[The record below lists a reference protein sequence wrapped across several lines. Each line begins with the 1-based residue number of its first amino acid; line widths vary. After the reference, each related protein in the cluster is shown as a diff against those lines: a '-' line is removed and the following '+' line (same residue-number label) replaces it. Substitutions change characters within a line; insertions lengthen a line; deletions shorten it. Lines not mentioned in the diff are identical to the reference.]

1 MKLSLNRLI
10 SLAIFVPALI
20 LFGLSSFFFYQ
31 NFQNY
36 QKVQKDQKYI
46 ELTKRL
52 ENILVAL
59 GQERGTSSIYF
70 VSKGKYPHSKE
81 VVTKKRAN
89 MSRAV
94 NSLKQFINQNP
105 KYYNDVNSIISLA
118 DQLPTIRKRIDSFKD
133 IKYKKWFFGYYT
145 VLENRI
151 INKIYQLSKKFPPK
165 LQTLYKT
172 KIPFEKATAYTG
184 IIRGFVSYYLTADL
198 PISQN
203 DYQNVLLKYYHDT
216 NILPIDTFQGTPI
229 FQKFHS
235 KKFRN
240 LEANIK
246 SILFYIEQSDM
257 QYYNNGKF
265 NGYPI
270 DAFDYFN
277 TMTKRINYFKNATDY
292 VNTKINSNINIIKSE
307 STNKLIIYAVLF
319 FISILILLAGLYI
332 NKLVNEHIDELSEL
346 ISSLAPITG
355 EKTKIDIASPE
366 GMHKAI
372 KTVSEAIKIT
382 QEAINKSEES
392 TKAKSL
398 FLANMSHEIR
408 TPLNGILG
416 FLDLLK
422 TTEPDEEQQEYIS
435 TIELSAKN
443 LLQIVNNIL
452 DVSKIESQ
460 KISLEEIE
468 FRALDEFENTIEIFA
483 TPAAQKNIEYVADI
497 SPDMPSVLKG
507 DILKIK
513 EVLTNLINNAMKFTH
528 KDGSISVKIKNNGI
542 KDNLAEI
549 YFEVEDSGI
558 GMSEEQKA
566 KIFEAFAQADESV
579 TRKYGGTGLGLTIV
593 KNYIEIM
600 GGTIKVESEINKG
613 TKFFFTLKFPVID
626 KTPRYKASLYNNK
639 TFAILNTQKDS
650 KRKEISFEYLSYFE
664 INKIGFNNASELKNL
679 LNKEKIDAIVLF
691 YQESDKKEIET
702 ILEQNLKIPVI
713 IIASYAFKEAIDKLS
728 PEINIYDPVT
738 PTKTYN
744 SVESLKETK
753 TLVKKSKEETP
764 IYKIKALIA
773 EDNPINMKLITTTL
787 KNLGVKT
794 DTASNGLE
802 AFNKYS
808 MYPDKYD
815 VIFMDVQMPIMDGV
829 EATQEIIEFEEEEE
843 LPHTPIIAVTAN
855 VLKGDRERFL
865 GSGMDDYISKPINKN
880 ELHRVLEQ
888 IAKHR
893 YSKAVHMIQN
903 EENKI
908 QPVEN
913 KLDNKAEEIKEDKT
927 QETPKEQKLILA
939 SESSFLANYLKNT
952 LKEDFET
959 ANNIKELSKL
969 VKKENLNII
978 LLEEEFGGT
987 DLEQL
992 ISSIKEENP
1001 DTIIIAITEKNIKNA
1016 DATIADLNPEE
1027 IEKTIQ
1033 RVVK

>member
-10 SLAIFVPALI
+10 TLAIFVPALI
-20 LFGLSSFFFYQ
+20 LFGLSSFFFYK
-31 NFQNY
+31 NYHNY
-36 QKVQKDQKYI
+36 QKVQKAQKYI
-46 ELTKRL
+46 ALTKRL

-70 VSKGKYPHSKE
+70 VSKGKYPNSKE
-81 VVTKKRAN
+81 VVTKKRTN
-89 MSRAV
+89 MSRAI

-105 KYYNDVNSIISLA
+105 KYYNDVNNIISLTN
-118 DQLPTIRKRIDSFKD
+118 QLPTIRKRIDSFKD
-133 IKYKKWFFGYYT
+133 IKYKEWFFGYYT
-145 VLENRI
+145 VLENKI
-151 INKIYQLSKKFPPK
+151 INKVYQLSKKFPSK
-165 LQTLYKT
+165 LQTLYLA

-184 IIRGFVSYYLTADL
+184 IIRGFVSYYITADL
-198 PISQN
+198 PLSQD
-203 DYQNVLLKYYHDT
+203 DYKNVLLKYYHDT
-216 NILPIDTFQGTPI
+216 NILPIAQFKGTDI
-229 FQKFHS
+229 YDKFHS
-235 KKFRN
+235 EKFKN
-240 LEANIK
+240 LESDVK
-246 SILFYIEQSDM
+246 SILFYIQQADM
-257 QYYNNGKF
+257 ESYQTGNF

-270 DAFDYFN
+270 DSFDYFN
-277 TMTKRINYFKNATDY
+277 EMTKRITYFKNATDY
-292 VNTKINSNINIIKSE
+292 INTEINSNINVIKSNA
-307 STNKLIIYAVLF
+307 TQNLIIYTVLF

-332 NKLVNEHIDELSEL
+332 HKLVNDHINELSNL

-355 EKTKIDIASPE
+355 EEIEIDVASPE

-372 KTVSEAIKIT
+372 QTVSNAIEIT
-382 QEAINKSEES
+382 QNAVKHSEEA

-416 FLDLLK
+416 FLELLK

-460 KISLEEIE
+460 KISIEEID
-468 FRALDEFENTIEIFA
+468 FRTIDEFENTIEIFA
-483 TPAAQKNIEYVADI
+483 TPAAQKNIEYIADI
-497 SPDMPSVLKG
+497 SPDIPTVLKG

-513 EVLTNLINNAMKFTH
+513 EVLTNLINNSMKFTH
-528 KDGSISVKIKNNGI
+528 KDGSISVRIKNNGI

-566 KIFEAFAQADESV
+566 KVFEAFAQADESV

-593 KNYIEIM
+593 KNYIEMM
-600 GGTIKVESEINKG
+600 GGDIKVESEINKG
-613 TKFFFTLKFPVID
+613 TKFFFTLQLPVVD
-626 KTPRYKASLYNNK
+626 KTPRYQASLYKDK
-639 TFAILNTQKDS
+639 TFAILNTQKNS
-650 KRKEISFEYLSYFE
+650 LRKEVAFEYLSYFD
-664 INKIGFNNASELKNL
+664 INKIVFNNKSELENL
-679 LNKEKIDAIVLF
+679 LNKEKIDSIVIF
-691 YQESDKKEIET
+691 YQESNKEEIEN
-702 ILEQNLKIPVI
+702 IFKQKPDIPVI
-713 IIASYAFKEAIDKLS
+713 MLASYTFKEAIDKLS
-728 PEINIYDPVT
+728 PEINIYDPAT
-738 PTKTYN
+738 PTKVYN

-753 TLVKKSKEETP
+753 TLIKTSKEETP

-773 EDNPINMKLITTTL
+773 EDNPINMKLITTMF
-787 KNLGVKT
+787 KNLGVET
-794 DTASNGLE
+794 DTANNGLE
-802 AFNKYS
+802 AFNTYS

-865 GSGMDDYISKPINKN
+865 GAGMDDYISKPINKN
-880 ELHRVLEQ
+880 ELHRVLEE
-888 IAKHR
+888 IAKHH
-893 YSKAVHMIQN
+893 YSKTIHIIQN
-903 EENKI
+903 EENKT

-913 KLDNKAEEIKEDKT
+913 ELENKAEEIKEDKT

-952 LKEDFET
+952 LKENFEIAT
-959 ANNIKELSKL
+959 NIKELSKFA
-969 VKKENLNII
+969 KKENFNII
-978 LLEEEFGGT
+978 LLEEDFAGA

-1001 DTIIIAITEKNIKNA
+1001 NTVIIAITEKNIENA
-1016 DATIADLNPEE
+1016 DAVIEDLNPKEV
-1027 IEKTIQ
+1027 EKIIQ
-1033 RVVK
+1033 KVTK